1 MENINDYLIKYGNL
15 TFVEKTFNEID
26 YLILARL
33 SYIPFESILKT
44 FEKETIGNLYTIST
58 TLEKDSIRYNWPTDI
73 LFLKLMGESKRFKD
87 LIISDFVYI
96 LDKEEENQ
104 FAAIMIHLDDG
115 INYISYR
122 GTDSTFVG
130 WKEDFYLSFKTHIN
144 SQVSAKKYL
153 EKVAKKYPN
162 NNFILGGH
170 SKGGNIA
177 IYASAFCKDDIK
189 NRILSIVNYDGPG
202 FMKEVIES
210 KEYNSILDIIT
221 TIVPQNSIIGRCM
234 YHKGD
239 FIIVESTQTGI
250 MQHDVYSWNID
261 DDRFVYMDDL
271 TKQSDFVDNTIT
283 KWIEVVDSEQ
293 RKQIIDVIFDI
304 LYRSDYTNF
313 YQLTENWIDSARYL
327 TQKYH
332 NLDEETKKIILNTF
346 KELLRSARSNI
357 DIKRR
362 LFK

>member
-1 MENINDYLIKYGNL
+1 MANINDYLIKYGNL
-15 TFVEKTFNEID
+15 SFLEKPFNEID

-33 SYIPFESILKT
+33 SYIPFESILKI
-44 FEKETIGNLYTIST
+44 FEKDTIENLYNIST
-58 TLEKDSIRYNWPTDI
+58 TLEKDSIRYNWPNDI
-73 LFLKLMGESKRFKD
+73 PFLKLMGESKRFKD
-87 LIISDFVYI
+87 LVISDFGYI

-104 FAAIMIHLDDG
+104 FAAITIHLEEG
-115 INYISYR
+115 IDYISYR
-122 GTDSTFVG
+122 GTDSTFIG
-130 WKEDFYLSFKTHIN
+130 WKEDFYMSFKSHIN
-144 SQVSAKKYL
+144 SQKSAKKYL
-153 EKVAKKYPN
+153 EEIADKYQDHK
-162 NNFILGGH
+162 FILGGH

-177 IYASAFCKDDIK
+177 IYAAAFSRDDIK

-250 MQHDVYSWNID
+250 MQHDVYSWTVD

-271 TKQSDFVDNTIT
+271 TRQSDFVDNTIT
-283 KWIEVVDSEQ
+283 KWVEMVDSEQ

-304 LYRSDYTNF
+304 LYRSDYTNV
-313 YQLTENWIDSARYL
+313 YQLTENWLDSAKYF
-327 TQKYH
+327 TQNYH
-332 NLDEETKKIILNTF
+332 NLDEETKKIIVNTF
-346 KELLRSARSNI
+346 RELLRSARSNI

-362 LFK
+362 IFK